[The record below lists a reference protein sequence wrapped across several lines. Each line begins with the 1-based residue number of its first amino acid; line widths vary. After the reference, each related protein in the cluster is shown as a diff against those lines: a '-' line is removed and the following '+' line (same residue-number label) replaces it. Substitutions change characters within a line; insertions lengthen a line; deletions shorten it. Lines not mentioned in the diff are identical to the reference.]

1 MQPETGLQAPPGTT
15 DIAVIGGGPAGLMAA
30 EVAAAAG
37 CRVVVLDRMP
47 SLARKFLMAG
57 RGGLNLT
64 HSEELERFLDRYGT
78 ARDWLEPM
86 VRAFPPAALVAWVE
100 GLGQPTFVGS
110 SGRVFPQALK
120 ASPLLRAWGARLEAL
135 GVTVRPRFRG
145 LVTLR
150 RHGDSAFC
158 SALTYCQEMHY
169 LIFVPDFDAADL
181 APDRRMLLTTKTGL
195 PDLSAMSRSCS
206 SITLRAGASP
216 SRPPRISLG
225 TLRLDRREPFS

>member
-1 MQPETGLQAPPGTT
+1 
-15 DIAVIGGGPAGLMAA
+15 V
-30 EVAAAAG
+30 
-37 CRVVVLDRMP
+37 
-47 SLARKFLMAG
+47 
-57 RGGLNLT
+57 NLT

-78 ARDWLEPM
+78 AHDWLEPM

-158 SALTYCQEMHY
+158 SALTYCQGDALSH
-169 LIFVPDFDAADL
+169 FCTFDAADL

-225 TLRLDRREPFS
+225 TLRLDRREPSS